1 MTAVG
6 PRARLWIA
14 SAAVASGLVCLAVAL
29 LPVLERRVAPEL
41 GWARLAFRPACHQ
54 IPERCLDLGDGPLPV
69 CARCFGLYVGGWLG
83 LTAAAV
89 AGRKV
94 RPRLAWIV
102 VAALP
107 SALDFVLGFTPLPT
121 LGDWPRFAVAIPPAL
136 LTGLLLANAVADLGS
151 RRIA

>member
-1 MTAVG
+1 MRAVS

-14 SAAVASGLVCLAVAL
+14 AAAVASGLVCLAVVL
-29 LPVLERRVAPEL
+29 LPAIERRVAPEL

-54 IPERCLDLGDGPLPV
+54 IAERCLDLGDGPLPV

-83 LTAAAV
+83 LAAAAV
-89 AGRKV
+89 LGRTA

-102 VAALP
+102 IAGLP
-107 SALDFVLGFTPLPT
+107 SAADFVLGFTPLPT
-121 LGDWPRFAVAIPPAL
+121 LAEWPRFAFAIPPAL
-136 LTGLLLANAVADLGS
+136 LAGLLLADAVADISS